1 MTEPREQ
8 LQIALGSAYRIER
21 ELGAGGMATVYLAH
35 DTRHDRQVALKVLK
49 PELAESLGRDR
60 FVREIRMAARLAHP
74 HILPLYDSGETG
86 GFVFFVMPV
95 MQGQT
100 LRDLL
105 RKRRELPVDLA
116 TRLSTEVADALD
128 YAHRHDVVHRD
139 IKPENILL
147 HEGHA
152 IVADFGIGK
161 AIVAATAET
170 QEAHTGEEH
179 RSGHTR
185 WRTHP
190 YRPIAK
196 AQRFY
201 HPGPPI
207 PRARP
212 IPKGRSGH
220 QQQRW
225 APSDS
230 TSRALSLA
238 PPVARW

>member
-1 MTEPREQ
+1 MIPATLVDTLADR
-8 LQIALGSAYRIER
+8 YRIER
-21 ELGAGGMATVYLAH
+21 ELGAGGMATVYLAR
-35 DTRHDRQVALKVLK
+35 DLKHDRLVALKVLK
-49 PELAESLGRDR
+49 PDLAASLGHER
-60 FVREIRMAARLAHP
+60 FLKEITTTANLRHP
-74 HILPLYDSGETG
+74 HILPLYDSGESD
-86 GFVFFVMPV
+86 GFVYYVMPFV
-95 MQGQT
+95 DGET
-100 LRDLL
+100 LRQ
-105 RKRRELPVDLA
+105 RIEREGQLPLA
-116 TRLSTEVADALD
+116 DARHIAREVADALS
-128 YAHRHDVVHRD
+128 YAHARGVVHRD
-139 IKPENILL
+139 VKPENILL
-147 HEGHA
+147 EGEHA